1 MKYSLSTYCRNSKP
15 AGH

>member
-1 MKYSLSTYCRNSKP
+1 MKSSLGIYYRNSKP